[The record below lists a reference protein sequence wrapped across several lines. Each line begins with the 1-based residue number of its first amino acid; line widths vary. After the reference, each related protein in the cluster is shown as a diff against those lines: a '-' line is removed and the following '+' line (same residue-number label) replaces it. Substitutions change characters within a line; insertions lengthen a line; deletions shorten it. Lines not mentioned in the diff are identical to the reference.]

1 MFQGIYA
8 HKQAP
13 VRRSGPGRAC
23 QPGTDVVALLKKK
36 HVGTRILVV
45 EDNEINQMVAQEI
58 LKDADL
64 ICDIAND
71 GEEAV
76 SIMSCAH
83 SGSYALVLMD
93 MQMPKMDGLTATKLI
108 RQLASGKDIPI
119 VAMTANAFNEDE
131 ERCIAVGMN
140 DFVSKPV
147 DPDRL
152 YSTLL
157 KWLDR

>member
-1 MFQGIYA
+1 
-8 HKQAP
+8 
-13 VRRSGPGRAC
+13 
-23 QPGTDVVALLKKK
+23 
-36 HVGTRILVV
+36 
-45 EDNEINQMVAQEI
+45 
-58 LKDADL
+58 
-64 ICDIAND
+64 
-71 GEEAV
+71 
-76 SIMSCAH
+76 
-83 SGSYALVLMD
+83 
-93 MQMPKMDGLTATKLI
+93 MPKMDGLTATKLI